1 MRLKLTEA
9 PCEPAPRAIPFPGSD
24 PLTRDFVATIA
35 GMTVAQRLEV
45 LDIMRRVASRR
56 AANRWRMAGA
66 ASREVGP

>member
-35 GMTVAQRLEV
+35 DLSEAQRLEL

-56 AANRWRMAGA
+56 AASRWRMEGT